1 MCHSFFVLHLYCK
14 SIKKKQVHASEQKR
28 EDVAQA
34 RKEWKEKQ
42 ENHVELPVDKLV
54 FLDESGVNIDMVRRY
69 GRAKNKN
76 RVNDYAPVN
85 TPKKTTLVSS
95 VRLDGTQAYEF
106 FQGSLNGKNF
116 LSYVKNTLIP
126 TLKKGDIVV
135 MDNLSCHKV
144 KGVKEAIEEAG
155 ASVLYLPPYS
165 PDFNPIEMMWSKMKT
180 LLRNWKT
187 DTPELLHS
195 VIPDAFSSVSVS
207 DISGWFTASGYCSS

>member
-1 MCHSFFVLHLYCK
+1 MRRCFL
-14 SIKKKQVHASEQKR
+14 KKKQVHASEQKR

-95 VRLDGTQAYEF
+95 LRLDGTQAYEF

-165 PDFNPIEMMWSKMKT
+165 PDFNPIEMMWSKIKA

-195 VIPDAFSSVSVS
+195 VIPDAFSSISVS
-207 DISGWFTASGYCSS
+207 DISGWFAASGYCSS

>member
-1 MCHSFFVLHLYCK
+1 MRRCFL
-14 SIKKKQVHASEQKR
+14 KKKQVHASEQKR

-135 MDNLSCHKV
+135 LDNLSCHKV

>member
-1 MCHSFFVLHLYCK
+1 MRRCFL
-14 SIKKKQVHASEQKR
+14 KKKQVHASEQKR

-42 ENHVELPVDKLV
+42 EHHVELPVDKLV

-95 VRLDGTQAYEF
+95 LRLDGTQAYEF

-165 PDFNPIEMMWSKMKT
+165 PDFNPIEMMWSKIKA

-195 VIPDAFSSVSVS
+195 VIPDAFSSISVS

>member
-1 MCHSFFVLHLYCK
+1 MRRCFL
-14 SIKKKQVHASEQKR
+14 KKKQVHASEQKR

-95 VRLDGTQAYEF
+95 VRLNGTQAYEF

>member
-1 MCHSFFVLHLYCK
+1 MRRCFL
-14 SIKKKQVHASEQKR
+14 KKKQVHASEQKR

-85 TPKKTTLVSS
+85 MPKKTTLVSS

-165 PDFNPIEMMWSKMKT
+165 PDFNPIEMMWSKIKA

-195 VIPDAFSSVSVS
+195 VIPDAFSSISVS

>member
-1 MCHSFFVLHLYCK
+1 MRRCFL
-14 SIKKKQVHASEQKR
+14 KKKQVHASEQKR

-42 ENHVELPVDKLV
+42 EHHVELPVDKLV

-95 VRLDGTQAYEF
+95 LRLDGTQAYEF

-165 PDFNPIEMMWSKMKT
+165 PDFNPIEMMWSKIKA

-187 DTPELLHS
+187 DTPELELK
-195 VIPDAFSSVSVS
+195 VTVFNINV
-207 DISGWFTASGYCSS
+207 GKNKELLK

>member
-1 MCHSFFVLHLYCK
+1 MRRCFL
-14 SIKKKQVHASEQKR
+14 KKKQVHASEQKR

-42 ENHVELPVDKLV
+42 ESHVELPVDKLV
-54 FLDESGVNIDMVRRY
+54 FLDESGVNIDVVRRY

-126 TLKKGDIVV
+126 TLKKGAIVV

>member
-1 MCHSFFVLHLYCK
+1 MRRCFL
-14 SIKKKQVHASEQKR
+14 KKKQVHASEQKR

-195 VIPDAFSSVSVS
+195 VIPDAFSSISVS
-207 DISGWFTASGYCSS
+207 DISGWFAASG

>member
-1 MCHSFFVLHLYCK
+1 MRRCFL
-14 SIKKKQVHASEQKR
+14 KKKQVHASEQKR

-42 ENHVELPVDKLV
+42 EHHVELPVDKLV

-95 VRLDGTQAYEF
+95 LRLDGTQAYEF

-165 PDFNPIEMMWSKMKT
+165 PDFNPIEMMWSKIKA

>member
-1 MCHSFFVLHLYCK
+1 MRRCFL
-14 SIKKKQVHASEQKR
+14 KKKQVHASEQKR

-165 PDFNPIEMMWSKMKT
+165 PDFNPIEMMWSKIKV
-180 LLRNWKT
+180 LLRNRKT

-195 VIPDAFSSVSVS
+195 VISDAFSSISVS

>member
-1 MCHSFFVLHLYCK
+1 MRRCFL
-14 SIKKKQVHASEQKR
+14 KKKQVHASEQKR

-135 MDNLSCHKV
+135 TDNLSCHKV
-144 KGVKEAIEEAG
+144 KGVKEAIEESG

-165 PDFNPIEMMWSKMKT
+165 PDFNPVEMMWSKMKA

-187 DTPELLHS
+187 DTLELLHS

-207 DISGWFTASGYCSS
+207 DISGWFIASGYCLS

>member
-1 MCHSFFVLHLYCK
+1 MRRCFL
-14 SIKKKQVHASEQKR
+14 KKKQVHASEQKR
-28 EDVAQA
+28 ADVAKA

>member
-1 MCHSFFVLHLYCK
+1 MRRCFL
-14 SIKKKQVHASEQKR
+14 KKKQVHASEQKR
-28 EDVAQA
+28 EDVARA

-69 GRAKNKN
+69 GRAKNKK
-76 RVNDYAPVN
+76 RVNDYALVN

>member
-1 MCHSFFVLHLYCK
+1 MRRCFL
-14 SIKKKQVHASEQKR
+14 KKKQVHASEQKR

-42 ENHVELPVDKLV
+42 ENRVELPVDKLV

>member
-1 MCHSFFVLHLYCK
+1 MRRCFL
-14 SIKKKQVHASEQKR
+14 KKKQVHASEQKR

-42 ENHVELPVDKLV
+42 ENHVELLVDKLV

-165 PDFNPIEMMWSKMKT
+165 PDFNPIEMMWSKIKA

>member
-1 MCHSFFVLHLYCK
+1 MRRCFL
-14 SIKKKQVHASEQKR
+14 KKKQVHASEQKR

-187 DTPELLHS
+187 DTTELLHS

>member
-1 MCHSFFVLHLYCK
+1 MRRCFL
-14 SIKKKQVHASEQKR
+14 KKKQVHASEQKR

-42 ENHVELPVDKLV
+42 EHYVELPVDKLV

-69 GRAKNKN
+69 GRARNKN
-76 RVNDYAPVN
+76 RVNDYSLVN

-95 VRLDGTQAYEF
+95 VRLDGTKAYEF

-144 KGVKEAIEEAG
+144 KGVKEAIEESG

-165 PDFNPIEMMWSKMKT
+165 PDFNPIEMMWSKMKA

-187 DTPELLHS
+187 DTIELLHS
-195 VIPDAFSSVSVS
+195 VISDAFSSVSVS
-207 DISGWFTASGYCSS
+207 DISGRFTASGYCSS

>member
-1 MCHSFFVLHLYCK
+1 MRRCFL
-14 SIKKKQVHASEQKR
+14 KKKQVHASEQKR

-135 MDNLSCHKV
+135 MEVSCQQLNNMSTYKPDVALMTNLSPAHIDFF
-144 KGVKEAIEEAG
+144 GTSTAIRK
-155 ASVLYLPPYS
+155 LKRL
-165 PDFNPIEMMWSKMKT
+165 
-180 LLRNWKT
+180 
-187 DTPELLHS
+187 
-195 VIPDAFSSVSVS
+195 
-207 DISGWFTASGYCSS
+207 

>member
-1 MCHSFFVLHLYCK
+1 MRRCFL
-14 SIKKKQVHASEQKR
+14 KKKQVHASEQKR

-165 PDFNPIEMMWSKMKT
+165 PDFNPIEMMWSKIKA

-187 DTPELLHS
+187 DTIELLHS
-195 VIPDAFSSVSVS
+195 VITDAFSSISVS

>member
-1 MCHSFFVLHLYCK
+1 MRRCFL
-14 SIKKKQVHASEQKR
+14 KKKQVHASEQKR

-165 PDFNPIEMMWSKMKT
+165 PDFNPIEMMWSKIKA

-195 VIPDAFSSVSVS
+195 VIPDAFSSISVS
-207 DISGWFTASGYCSS
+207 DISGWFAASGYCSS

>member
-1 MCHSFFVLHLYCK
+1 MRRCFL
-14 SIKKKQVHASEQKR
+14 KKKQVHASEQKR

-34 RKEWKEKQ
+34 SKEWKEKQ

>member
-1 MCHSFFVLHLYCK
+1 MRRCFL
-14 SIKKKQVHASEQKR
+14 KKKQVHASEQKR

-42 ENHVELPVDKLV
+42 EHHVELPVDKLV

-165 PDFNPIEMMWSKMKT
+165 PDFNPIEMMWSKIKA

-195 VIPDAFSSVSVS
+195 VIPDAFSSISVS
-207 DISGWFTASGYCSS
+207 DISGWFAASGYCSS

>member
-1 MCHSFFVLHLYCK
+1 MRRCFL
-14 SIKKKQVHASEQKR
+14 KKKQVHASEQKR

-165 PDFNPIEMMWSKMKT
+165 PDFNPIEMTWSKMKT

>member
-1 MCHSFFVLHLYCK
+1 MRRCFL
-14 SIKKKQVHASEQKR
+14 KKKQVHASEQKR

-34 RKEWKEKQ
+34 RNEWKEKQ

>member
-1 MCHSFFVLHLYCK
+1 MRRCFL
-14 SIKKKQVHASEQKR
+14 KKKQVHASEQKR

>member
-1 MCHSFFVLHLYCK
+1 M
-14 SIKKKQVHASEQKR
+14 
-28 EDVAQA
+28 
-34 RKEWKEKQ
+34 
-42 ENHVELPVDKLV
+42 
-54 FLDESGVNIDMVRRY
+54 
-69 GRAKNKN
+69 
-76 RVNDYAPVN
+76 
-85 TPKKTTLVSS
+85 
-95 VRLDGTQAYEF
+95 RLDGTQAYEF

>member
-1 MCHSFFVLHLYCK
+1 MRRCFL
-14 SIKKKQVHASEQKR
+14 KKKQVHASEQKR

-42 ENHVELPVDKLV
+42 EHHVELPVDKLV

-144 KGVKEAIEEAG
+144 KGIKEAIEEAG

-165 PDFNPIEMMWSKMKT
+165 PDFNPIEMMWSKIKS

-195 VIPDAFSSVSVS
+195 VIPDAFSSISVS
-207 DISGWFTASGYCSS
+207 DISGWFAASGYCSS

>member
-1 MCHSFFVLHLYCK
+1 MRRCFL
-14 SIKKKQVHASEQKR
+14 KKKQVHASEQKR

-42 ENHVELPVDKLV
+42 EHHVELPVDKLV

-95 VRLDGTQAYEF
+95 LRLDGTQAYEF

-165 PDFNPIEMMWSKMKT
+165 PDFNPIEMMWSKIKA

-187 DTPELLHS
+187 DTPELLYS

>member
-1 MCHSFFVLHLYCK
+1 MRRCFL
-14 SIKKKQVHASEQKR
+14 KKKQVRASEQKR

-42 ENHVELPVDKLV
+42 EHHVELPFDKLV

-165 PDFNPIEMMWSKMKT
+165 PDFNPIEMMWSKIKA

>member
-1 MCHSFFVLHLYCK
+1 MRRCFL
-14 SIKKKQVHASEQKR
+14 KKKQVHASEQKR

-126 TLKKGDIVV
+126 TLKKGNIVV

>member
-1 MCHSFFVLHLYCK
+1 MRRCFL
-14 SIKKKQVHASEQKR
+14 KKKQVHASEQKR

-42 ENHVELPVDKLV
+42 EHHVELPVDKLV

-165 PDFNPIEMMWSKMKT
+165 PDFNPIEMMWSKIKA

-195 VIPDAFSSVSVS
+195 VIRDAFSSISVS

>member
-1 MCHSFFVLHLYCK
+1 MRRCFL
-14 SIKKKQVHASEQKR
+14 KKKQVHASEQKR

-144 KGVKEAIEEAG
+144 KGVKEAIEEAVMIFEMCNID
-155 ASVLYLPPYS
+155 STIKPP
-165 PDFNPIEMMWSKMKT
+165 T
-180 LLRNWKT
+180 
-187 DTPELLHS
+187 
-195 VIPDAFSSVSVS
+195 
-207 DISGWFTASGYCSS
+207 TA

>member
-1 MCHSFFVLHLYCK
+1 MRRCFL
-14 SIKKKQVHASEQKR
+14 KKKQVHASEQKR
-28 EDVAQA
+28 EDVAKA

-42 ENHVELPVDKLV
+42 EHHVELPVDKLV

-165 PDFNPIEMMWSKMKT
+165 PDFNPIEMMWSKIKA

-195 VIPDAFSSVSVS
+195 VIPDAFSSISVS
-207 DISGWFTASGYCSS
+207 DISGWFAASGYCSS

>member
-1 MCHSFFVLHLYCK
+1 MRRCFL
-14 SIKKKQVHASEQKR
+14 KKKQVHASEQKR

-165 PDFNPIEMMWSKMKT
+165 PDFNPIEMMWSKIKA

-187 DTPELLHS
+187 DTFELLHS